1 MQIVT
6 GPHMQV
12 QAAEGHRRGRTCA
25 CASDSNTSTPAPSPM
40 TKPSRPVSQG
50 RDAFSG
56 SLLRD
61 DSALRAR
68 GFSPR
73 PSLHDGAHRQA
84 MEQLCSGERR
94 HPSYM
99 RLEKC
104 RWDGQPG
111 VIWRYALT

>member
-1 MQIVT
+1 MLNHT
-6 GPHMQV
+6 GLLMQV
-12 QAAEGHRRGRTCA
+12 QAAERRGREAQVRGRTCA

-68 GFSPR
+68 VCSPG
-73 PSLHDGAHRQA
+73 SASHGGAHRQA
-84 MEQLCSGERR
+84 MERLC
-94 HPSYM
+94 M
-99 RLEKC
+99 
-104 RWDGQPG
+104 
-111 VIWRYALT
+111 